1 MSDIKFGTDGWRALM
16 SDSFNTEN
24 VKKIAQAIAD
34 YLNEDAVGTVPTQ
47 LAGGQSPKVFIGYD
61 TRQNSDTFAK
71 ACADVLAANNIKVF
85 LPERAIP
92 TPITAFAIK
101 DMSLSGAIMIT
112 ASHNP
117 PQYNG
122 IKFIPFYAGPATEDI
137 TKAIEKNLNVT
148 RDPYVGLRPPRDD
161 KNVLTK
167 EDKYSVIPSE
177 RSDEESPVTSTIDPI
192 PAYKKHLEDLIDT
205 GLLRESKLKVLAS
218 PMFGAAHGIFSDILK
233 DYGCE
238 VEAIDDEADPNFGG
252 LTPEPIPKNLG
263 STIQKLKS
271 NSYDI
276 ALVLDGD
283 ADRFGVFDSN
293 ALFIQAN
300 HVLALIADY
309 LVSIRKLKGSLVRS
323 VATTHFLDVIA
334 QSNGLKAHETPVGFK
349 YVGQIMREEPVV
361 LGGEES
367 AGLSV
372 LNHIPEK
379 DGILAGLL
387 LAEITA
393 YYGKPLGEVL
403 EELFKKYQRRFI
415 TRRLDL
421 ELSMDAKEALMRKLK
436 TEPAGEIAGLKVTET
451 IDIDGV
457 KFILE
462 EGSWLLARPSG
473 TEPIVRIYLE
483 ADSPSKLDK
492 LEKYATAL
500 LDATE

>member
-1 MSDIKFGTDGWRALM
+1 MIKFGTDGWRALM

-24 VKKIAQAIAD
+24 VKKIAQAIAG
-34 YLNEDAVGTVPTQ
+34 YLQAPGTRN
-47 LAGGQSPKVFIGYD
+47 QSSEPPSIFIGYD
-61 TRQNSDTFAK
+61 TRQNSDNFAK
-71 ACADVLAANNIKVF
+71 ACAEVLAANGIRVF
-85 LPERAIP
+85 LPDRAMP
-92 TPITAFAIK
+92 TPITAFTIK
-101 DMSLSGAIMIT
+101 DRELSGAVMIT

-122 IKFIPFYAGPATEDI
+122 IKFIPFYAGPATDDI
-137 TKAIEKNLNVT
+137 TSAIEKNLLVT
-148 RDPYVGLRPPRDD
+148 RDPHAGLRPPRDD
-161 KNVLTK
+161 K
-167 EDKYSVIPSE
+167 ESVIA
-177 RSDEESPVTSTIDPI
+177 RSSTNLQSDAAISVIDPI
-192 PAYKKHLEDLIDT
+192 PEYKAHLKELIDVD
-205 GLLRESKLKVLAS
+205 LLRKAKLKVLAN
-218 PMFGAAHGIFSDILK
+218 PMFGAAHGIFTEILQ
-233 DYGCE
+233 DFGCA
-238 VEAIDDEADPNFGG
+238 VEATDDYPDSNFGG
-252 LTPEPIPKNLG
+252 ITPEPIPKNLN
-263 STIQKLKS
+263 SIIQKLKG

-276 ALVLDGD
+276 ALALDGD

-309 LVSIRKLKGSLVRS
+309 LVSVRKLKGSLVRS

-334 QSNGLKAHETPVGFK
+334 KSNGLKAHETPVGFK

-367 AGLSV
+367 AGLSI

-393 YYGKPLGEVL
+393 YYRKPLGDVL
-403 EELFKKYQRRFI
+403 EELFNKYQRRFI

-421 ELSMDAKEALMRKLK
+421 ELSLDAKEALMLNLK
-436 TEPAGEIAGLKVTET
+436 TAPPEEIIGLKVAQT

-457 KFILE
+457 KLILE

-483 ADSPSKLDK
+483 ADSAEKLDK
-492 LEKYATAL
+492 LEKYATDL
-500 LDATE
+500 LDATK